1 MGVNLIIMV
10 TFFIWTGSQVES
22 GPTTPLPDKK
32 LLVFILDRLQ
42 KCVFIYYLFIYFS
55 FYVFWALNF
64 FGLSF

>member
-42 KCVFIYYLFIYFS
+42 KCVFLFIIYLFTLAS
-55 FYVFWALNF
+55 MF
-64 FGLSF
+64 FGL